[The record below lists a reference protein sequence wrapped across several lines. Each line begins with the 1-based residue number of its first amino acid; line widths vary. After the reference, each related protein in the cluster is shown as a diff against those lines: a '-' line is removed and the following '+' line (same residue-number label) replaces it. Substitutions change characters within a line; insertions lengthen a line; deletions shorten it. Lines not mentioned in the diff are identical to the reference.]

1 MDAELDFDLII
12 NGGGLAGAS
21 LACAL
26 ASSGFR
32 IALIE
37 AKELNNS
44 DQSSFDSRVIAL
56 TYSAGAIFR
65 NLNVWQGLKAGST
78 TPIRQ
83 IEVTNHRRRGRARL
97 QASDVG
103 YESLGWNVDAR
114 TLGEQLYRRLRELEG
129 VMIFCPATLKEY
141 EIRDDCVTAS
151 VESERDETVHQLT
164 ARILVVADGGGS
176 SIRQQLKFDVRQ
188 MPYAQAALVCRV
200 DTDKSNRFTAY
211 EHFIES
217 GPLALLPVGE
227 SGYSVV
233 WTLEQGRLKHL
244 LENSEEKFLEELQ
257 NEFGDRAGRFVAVT
271 GTRKSYPLVLSK
283 LKKFVRPR
291 VVIVGNAS
299 HTVHPVAG
307 QGFNLALRDVAA
319 LADVLETHDRRGWDI
334 GSYDVLAHYERW
346 RLRESNTVT
355 WFTDSLIRTFAN
367 DYPLFSV
374 FRNMGLDIVQTLP
387 PLRRILLAR
396 TMGLHGRQSKLV
408 VEG

>member
-65 NLNVWQGLKAGST
+65 NLDVWQGSMPGST

-114 TLGEQLYRRLRELEG
+114 ILGEQLYRRLRELES
-129 VMIFCPATLKEY
+129 VTIFCPATLKDY

-151 VESERDETVHQLT
+151 VE
-164 ARILVVADGGGS
+164 
-176 SIRQQLKFDVRQ
+176 
-188 MPYAQAALVCRV
+188 VC
-200 DTDKSNRFTAY
+200 
-211 EHFIES
+211 
-217 GPLALLPVGE
+217 
-227 SGYSVV
+227 
-233 WTLEQGRLKHL
+233 
-244 LENSEEKFLEELQ
+244 
-257 NEFGDRAGRFVAVT
+257 
-271 GTRKSYPLVLSK
+271 
-283 LKKFVRPR
+283 
-291 VVIVGNAS
+291 
-299 HTVHPVAG
+299 
-307 QGFNLALRDVAA
+307 
-319 LADVLETHDRRGWDI
+319 
-334 GSYDVLAHYERW
+334 
-346 RLRESNTVT
+346 
-355 WFTDSLIRTFAN
+355 
-367 DYPLFSV
+367 
-374 FRNMGLDIVQTLP
+374 
-387 PLRRILLAR
+387 
-396 TMGLHGRQSKLV
+396 
-408 VEG
+408 

>member
-65 NLNVWQGLKAGST
+65 NLDVWQGLMPGST

-114 TLGEQLYRRLRELEG
+114 ILGEQLYRRLRELES
-129 VMIFCPATLKEY
+129 VTIFCPATLKDY

-151 VESERDETVHQLT
+151 VESVRDETDHNMA

-188 MPYAQAALVCRV
+188 SPYAQAALVCRV
-200 DTDKSNRFTAY
+200 DTDKSNQCTAY

-217 GPLALLPVGE
+217 GPLALLPVDE

-244 LENSEEKFLEELQ
+244 LEDPEEKFLEALQ
-257 NEFGDRAGRFVAVT
+257 SEFGDRAGRFVAVT
-271 GTRKSYPLVLSK
+271 GARNSYPLALSK

-387 PLRRILLAR
+387 PLRRMLLAR